1 MNRHGGVSTV
11 RQGEQETLC
20 DLLVRTTWG
29 DREAF
34 TTFYQAT
41 SQRVYGFIR
50 RIILDPE
57 LAQDTTQEIYVMVW
71 LEAHKYDP
79 TIGNAMSWLLTIA
92 HRRAVDRVRSE
103 QAGADREFRWG
114 TANQSAEYDVVAET
128 VADRLEAQKLIRCL
142 RELSPLQR
150 EAISLAYL
158 NCLTYREVAA
168 HLSTPPATVKSR
180 IRDGLKQLR
189 TRMEEA

>member
-1 MNRHGGVSTV
+1 MNRHGGVATV
-11 RQGEQETLC
+11 EQVKQETLC
-20 DLLVRTTWG
+20 GLLLRTAQG

-34 TTFYQAT
+34 ATFYQAT
-41 SQRVYGFIR
+41 SQRVYGFAR
-50 RIILDPE
+50 RIIVDAE

-79 TIGNAMSWLLTIA
+79 AIGSAMSWLMTIA
-92 HRRAVDRVRSE
+92 HRRSVDRVRSE
-103 QAGADREFRWG
+103 QASADREFRWG

-128 VADRLEAQKLIRCL
+128 VADRLEAQNLIRCL
-142 RELSPLQR
+142 HDLSPLQR
-150 EAISLAYL
+150 EAITLAYF

-168 HLSTPPATVKSR
+168 HLSVPPATVKSR

-189 TRMEEA
+189 TRMNEA